1 MLHYILPMNHQSQ
14 SNQDFFQSF
23 QSKEKKNQ
31 QNIMLLM
38 CFQARPNP
46 AGTTF
51 NLYEEGERTC

>member
-1 MLHYILPMNHQSQ
+1 MNHQSQ

-23 QSKEKKNQ
+23 QSKEKKRNQ